1 MKNWE
6 NYIYGFTGAALG
18 ALGVLFMILGAG
30 CLIGSVAALIIAI
43 RKRTANKIC

>member
-18 ALGVLFMILGAG
+18 ALGMLFMIIGAG
-30 CLIGSVAALIIAI
+30 CILGSFAAIFVVFKK
-43 RKRTANKIC
+43 RKGYRLF

>member
-6 NYIYGFTGAALG
+6 NYLYGFGGLALA

-30 CLIGSVAALIIAI
+30 CIIGSFAAAI
-43 RKRTANKIC
+43 MFFKRRASMNSI